1 MITQENERTMTC
13 ERKKSR
19 IIIGFESM
27 ALTIINLEN
36 KKYIGGCNKY
46 TAYEIEAKG
55 KNTNLSKTLRVRL

>member
-1 MITQENERTMTC
+1 MTC

-19 IIIGFESM
+19 IIIGIESM

-55 KNTNLSKTLRVRL
+55 KNTNLSNTLRVRL